1 VIIVAA
7 KPRKAATNAVDETVV
22 NQENPGT
29 SEEAR
34 PSTEPDVD
42 KAAVPPKMAPAFPV
56 DETVVNQENPGT
68 FAVNRAPE
76 PQIVTDSAGIAYDV
90 SKGPSPELVQ
100 DGREEDKNRIR
111 QTEAALDARSEP
123 TKDDDYF
130 TINFIESGLTY
141 AQTVWKK
148 GEFVQ
153 VHKSKEKP
161 WMSMSDD
168 EQKRRFGRVKFE
180 RR

>member
-1 VIIVAA
+1 MIVVPA
-7 KPRKAATNAVDETVV
+7 KPRKTATKAVDPTVE

-29 SEEAR
+29 SEEER
-34 PSTEPDVD
+34 PSTETDTD
-42 KAAVPPKMAPAFPV
+42 AAAVPPKMAPAFPV

-68 FAVNRAPE
+68 FAVDRTPE

-90 SKGPSPELVQ
+90 SKGPSPQLVQ
-100 DGREEDKNRIR
+100 EDREEEKNRVR
-111 QTEAALDARSEP
+111 QTTAALDGRSEP
-123 TKDDDYF
+123 TDDEDYF
-130 TINFIESGLTY
+130 TINFLESGLTY

-161 WMSMSDD
+161 WMSMSDE
-168 EQKRRFGRVKFE
+168 EQKRRFGAVKFE

>member
-1 VIIVAA
+1 MAA
-7 KPRKAATNAVDETVV
+7 KPRKSTTQAVDPTVV

-34 PSTEPDVD
+34 PSTETDQD

-56 DETVVNQENPGT
+56 DDTVLNQENPGT
-68 FAVNRAPE
+68 IAVDRNPG
-76 PQIVTDSAGIAYDV
+76 PQVVTDSAGVAYDV
-90 SKGPSPELVQ
+90 SKGPSPEIIQ
-100 DGREEDKNRIR
+100 DDREEEKNRIR

-123 TKDDDYF
+123 TDDEDYF
-130 TINFIESGLTY
+130 TIYFTESGLTY

-148 GEFVQ
+148 GEYVQ
-153 VHKSKEKP
+153 VHKSREKP
-161 WMSMSDD
+161 WMSMSDED
-168 EQKRRFGRVKFE
+168 QKRRFGRVKFE